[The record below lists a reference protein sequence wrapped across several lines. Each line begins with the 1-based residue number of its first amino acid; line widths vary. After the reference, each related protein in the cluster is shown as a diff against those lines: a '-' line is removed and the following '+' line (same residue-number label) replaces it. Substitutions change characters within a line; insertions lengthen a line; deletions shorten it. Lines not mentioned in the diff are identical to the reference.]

1 MSRIKKNTKDNLK
14 FIETARINNDTY
26 DFYVGFFKKIATSL
40 FEWINVPSSMNA
52 EFLEECLFYY
62 GMAGILKTE
71 DYGFIN
77 TKCSSNGDIN
87 IYGLPTKL
95 NCYSFGF
102 QQERATYMGN
112 VEADEYKECILVK
125 NNIEM
130 LPTFVGLELFCRR
143 L

>member
-71 DYGFIN
+71 D
-77 TKCSSNGDIN
+77 
-87 IYGLPTKL
+87 
-95 NCYSFGF
+95 
-102 QQERATYMGN
+102 
-112 VEADEYKECILVK
+112 
-125 NNIEM
+125 
-130 LPTFVGLELFCRR
+130 
-143 L
+143 